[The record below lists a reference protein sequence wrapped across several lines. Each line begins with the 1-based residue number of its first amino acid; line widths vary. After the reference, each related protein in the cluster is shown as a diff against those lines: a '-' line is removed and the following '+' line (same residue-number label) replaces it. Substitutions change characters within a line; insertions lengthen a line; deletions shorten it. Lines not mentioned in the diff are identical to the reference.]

1 MSDETPV
8 AQIHQIGKQMIH
20 LVRERLDETEEYLG
34 LIEGG
39 GICLAN
45 SFKTPGEA
53 DRWLESMFSKLYSS
67 HRCSLGCMRM
77 PGSEFLCDDV
87 ELERLMDVEDT
98 RSA

>member
-8 AQIHQIGKQMIH
+8 AEIHQVGKQMIH
-20 LVRERLDETEEYLG
+20 LVRERLEETNEYLG

-45 SFKTPGEA
+45 SFPTPGEA
-53 DRWLESMFSKLYSS
+53 DRWLKNMFSKLYSS
-67 HRCSLGCMRM
+67 HHCALGCIRM
-77 PGSEFLCDDV
+77 PGSEFLADET
-87 ELERLMDVEDT
+87 ELERLVGMDA